1 MTFQNMEYFLKAAEL
16 GSITEAARELN
27 ITQQALSSA
36 IARME
41 AELGCEL
48 FDRRQHLSLTYA
60 GECYRDAAVRM
71 LDIQNQTRERMADI
85 SGNVR
90 GRLRIG
96 IAHTRGQALLPL
108 ILPEFI
114 RLYPL
119 VALSI
124 VEGSTRELEQHLSHG
139 DIDLAIGFAPFMLE
153 GAVVYPLMKEQF
165 YLVIP
170 KQLLK
175 NRLGGEGADQ
185 LIQTFKSTRDIRLFR
200 EFPFVFLGQGDRVRS
215 IVTELFDQA
224 GFEPFIK
231 LETSNTQTALALA
244 SEGIG
249 LTVCP
254 KLYLNSNYIASGFP
268 QSYIRQRV
276 EICPLF
282 EEDTGYIGIG
292 YNKERYLSR
301 IAEDFIRIA
310 REKLSVREGSL

>member
-1 MTFQNMEYFLKAAEL
+1 MTFQNMEYFLKVAET

-48 FDRRQHLSLTYA
+48 FDRHSRLRLTYA
-60 GECYRDAAVRM
+60 GTQYREAVVRM
-71 LDIQNQTRERMADI
+71 MDIQNQTREMLADI

-90 GRLRIG
+90 GQLRIG

-108 ILPEFI
+108 ILPDFI

-119 VALSI
+119 VNLSI
-124 VEGSTRELEQHLSHG
+124 LEDSTRELERHLSHG
-139 DIDLAIGFAPFMLE
+139 DLDVVIGFAPFMLE
-153 GAVVYPLMKEQF
+153 EARVFPLMTEQF

-170 KQLLK
+170 RSLLEE
-175 NRLGGEGADQ
+175 RFGEEQGQ
-185 LIQTFKSTRDIRLFR
+185 KVLEQFRKTHDIRLFR
-200 EFPFVFLGQGDRVRS
+200 DFPFVFLKEGDRVRS
-215 IVTELFDQA
+215 IVTKMFEEA
-224 GFEPFIK
+224 GIEPLIK

-244 SEGIG
+244 SEGVG

-254 KLYLNSNYIASGFP
+254 RLYLNSNYIASGFP
-268 QSYIRQRV
+268 EAYIRQRI

-282 EEDTGYIGIG
+282 AEEEAGYIGIG
-292 YNKERYLSR
+292 YNRERYLSR
-301 IAEDFIRIA
+301 FAEDFIRIA
-310 REKLSVREGSL
+310 REKLL